1 MAPQDMDIIAAR
13 DLKVGDVILDGQRK
27 PYVER
32 RVITLAQFP
41 TPMQRLVGLDTDGE
55 LGSLTREYKIDDYV
69 AILPRVVNEAVAA

>member
-32 RVITLAQFP
+32 SVREVEQLASDPMIRVVQMEDEFGI
-41 TPMQRLVGLDTDGE
+41 
-55 LGSLTREYKIDDYV
+55 LGRAYKIDDYV
-69 AILPRVVNEAVAA
+69 AIAPRVTNEAVAA